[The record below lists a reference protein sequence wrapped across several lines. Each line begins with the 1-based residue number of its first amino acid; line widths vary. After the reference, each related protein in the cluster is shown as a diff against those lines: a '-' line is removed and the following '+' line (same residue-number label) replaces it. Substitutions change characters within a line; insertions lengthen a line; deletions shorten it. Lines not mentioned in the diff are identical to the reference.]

1 MKELINIHGE
11 MSEAQAEAVKLH
23 QNIMLNAELAA
34 NSMVAMCRDLK
45 IMRDRRLYEELGCAE
60 FSEYTENLVGIKARQ
75 AYTYIS
81 TYEKL
86 GATVLQSNAT
96 LGITK
101 LSLIAQ
107 MNTEDRAEMLESGQ
121 ADDMTVAELKKLVE
135 ENKNQGEQIS
145 ILNAEIEELKK
156 KESEGADGSELE
168 SEIEDLKK
176 QLDEKHALVEK
187 LKNDLE
193 ESKKAEVPDTKALEE
208 KIESKILKKA
218 EVPDTKALEEKIESK
233 ILKKAEAEKKKAFS
247 DGEKSAENAVKEKIN
262 ALNSQIEAAQS
273 RAQELEK
280 QLALSDSA
288 SAEAKVY
295 ISSIQAEFNALMGVI
310 SSMPTDQAEKFKG
323 AVKKL
328 CGAIVSRC
336 D

>member
-1 MKELINIHGE
+1 MKELINIHSE

-86 GATVLQSNAT
+86 GDTVLQSNAT

-107 MNTEDRAEMLESGQ
+107 MNAEDRAEMLESGQ

-187 LKNDLE
+187 LENELE
-193 ESKKAEVPDTKALEE
+193 ER
-208 KIESKILKKA
+208 KKA

-295 ISSIQAEFNALMGVI
+295 ISSIQTEFNALMGVI
-310 SSMPTDQAEKFKG
+310 SSMPTEQAEKFKG

>member
-86 GATVLQSNAT
+86 GDTVLQSNAT

-107 MNTEDRAEMLESGQ
+107 MNAEDRAEMLESGQ

-187 LKNDLE
+187 LENDLE
-193 ESKKAEVPDTKALEE
+193 ES
-208 KIESKILKKA
+208 KKA

-273 RAQELEK
+273 RARELEK

-295 ISSIQAEFNALMGVI
+295 ISSIQAEFNALMSVI
-310 SSMPTDQAEKFKG
+310 SSMPVEQAEKFKG

>member
-86 GATVLQSNAT
+86 GDTVLQSNAT

-107 MNTEDRAEMLESGQ
+107 MNAEDRAEMLESGQ

-187 LKNDLE
+187 LENDLE
-193 ESKKAEVPDTKALEE
+193 ES
-208 KIESKILKKA
+208 KKA

-247 DGEKSAENAVKEKIN
+247 AGEKSAENAAKEKIN

-310 SSMPTDQAEKFKG
+310 SSMPTEQAEKFKG

>member
-11 MSEAQAEAVKLH
+11 MSEAQAEAIKLH

-86 GATVLQSNAT
+86 GDTVLQSNAT

-107 MNTEDRAEMLESGQ
+107 MNAEDRAEMLESGQ

-187 LKNDLE
+187 LENDLR
-193 ESKKAEVPDTKALEE
+193 ES
-208 KIESKILKKA
+208 KKA

-273 RAQELEK
+273 RARELEK

-295 ISSIQAEFNALMGVI
+295 ISSIQAEFNALMSVI
-310 SSMPTDQAEKFKG
+310 SSMPVEQAEKFKG

>member
-86 GATVLQSNAT
+86 GDTVLQSNAT

-107 MNTEDRAEMLESGQ
+107 MNAEDRAEMLESGQ

-187 LKNDLE
+187 LENDLE
-193 ESKKAEVPDTKALEE
+193 ERKKAEVPDTKAL
-208 KIESKILKKA
+208 K
-218 EVPDTKALEEKIESK
+218 EKIESK

>member
-86 GATVLQSNAT
+86 GDTVLQSNAT

-107 MNTEDRAEMLESGQ
+107 MNAEDRAEMLESGQ

-187 LKNDLE
+187 LENDLE
-193 ESKKAEVPDTKALEE
+193 ES
-208 KIESKILKKA
+208 KKA

-273 RAQELEK
+273 RARELEK

-310 SSMPTDQAEKFKG
+310 SSMPAEQAEKFKG

>member
-1 MKELINIHGE
+1 MKELINIHGK

-86 GATVLQSNAT
+86 GDTVLQSNAT

-107 MNTEDRAEMLESGQ
+107 MNAEDRAEMLESGQ

-168 SEIEDLKK
+168 NEIEDLKK

-187 LKNDLE
+187 LENDLE
-193 ESKKAEVPDTKALEE
+193 ES
-208 KIESKILKKA
+208 KKA

-310 SSMPTDQAEKFKG
+310 SSMPTEQADKFKG

>member
-1 MKELINIHGE
+1 MKELINIHSE
-11 MSEAQAEAVKLH
+11 MSESQAEAVKLH

-86 GATVLQSNAT
+86 GDTVLQSNAT

-107 MNTEDRAEMLESGQ
+107 MNAEDRAEMLESGQ

-187 LKNDLE
+187 LENDLE
-193 ESKKAEVPDTKALEE
+193 ER
-208 KIESKILKKA
+208 KKA

-273 RAQELEK
+273 RARELEK

-310 SSMPTDQAEKFKG
+310 SSMPTEQAEKFKG

>member
-86 GATVLQSNAT
+86 GDTVLQSNAT

-107 MNTEDRAEMLESGQ
+107 MNAEDRAEMLESGQ

-187 LKNDLE
+187 LENDLE
-193 ESKKAEVPDTKALEE
+193 ES
-208 KIESKILKKA
+208 KKA

-247 DGEKSAENAVKEKIN
+247 AGEKSAENAAKEKIN

-295 ISSIQAEFNALMGVI
+295 ISSIQTEFNALMGVI
-310 SSMPTDQAEKFKG
+310 SSMPTEQADKFKG

>member
-86 GATVLQSNAT
+86 GDTVLQSNAT

-101 LSLIAQ
+101 LSLIEQ
-107 MNTEDRAEMLESGQ
+107 MNAEDRAEMLESGQ

-187 LKNDLE
+187 LENDLE
-193 ESKKAEVPDTKALEE
+193 ER
-208 KIESKILKKA
+208 KKA

-310 SSMPTDQAEKFKG
+310 SSMPAEQAEKFKG

>member
-86 GATVLQSNAT
+86 GDTVLQSNAT

-107 MNTEDRAEMLESGQ
+107 MNAEDRAEMLESGQ

-187 LKNDLE
+187 LENDLV
-193 ESKKAEVPDTKALEE
+193 ES
-208 KIESKILKKA
+208 KKA

-295 ISSIQAEFNALMGVI
+295 ISSIQTEFNALMGVI

>member
-1 MKELINIHGE
+1 MKELINIHGK
-11 MSEAQAEAVKLH
+11 MSKAQAEAVKLH

-86 GATVLQSNAT
+86 GDTVLQSNAT

-187 LKNDLE
+187 LENDLE
-193 ESKKAEVPDTKALEE
+193 ES
-208 KIESKILKKA
+208 KKA

-295 ISSIQAEFNALMGVI
+295 ISSIQTEFNALMGVI
-310 SSMPTDQAEKFKG
+310 SSMPTEQADKFKG

>member
-86 GATVLQSNAT
+86 GDTVLQSNAT

-107 MNTEDRAEMLESGQ
+107 MNAEDRAEMLESGQ

-156 KESEGADGSELE
+156 KESEVADGSELE

-187 LKNDLE
+187 LENDLE
-193 ESKKAEVPDTKALEE
+193 ES
-208 KIESKILKKA
+208 KKA

-247 DGEKSAENAVKEKIN
+247 AGEKSAENAVKEKIN

-310 SSMPTDQAEKFKG
+310 SSMPTEQAEKFKG